1 MRFRPAQRPAEKTE
15 DAQFQA
21 RYREAVQKFAAALK
35 TAAAANA
42 ELEGLAGLAGLD
54 LATRA
59 GLPGPWPE
67 LRLGTY
73 RGTASRLS
81 QWLQVAKALGFL

>member
-15 DAQFQA
+15 DAQFQE
-21 RYREAVQKFAAALK
+21 RYRQAVRRFAAALK
-35 TAAAANA
+35 EAASANA
-42 ELEGLAGLAGLD
+42 ELSELAAQAGVD

-81 QWLQVAKALGFL
+81 QWLRSARDLGFL